1 MEPELLQ
8 KKVEWLESER
18 RESAETI
25 SRLEER
31 IEALEK
37 ALSNQARQHDEVT
50 EELSLLNA
58 RAQKINQIDEALTAH
73 RKEVSRQLD
82 QAEKRRS
89 EKEKGLEAI
98 RKADQTATNRQIE
111 ELRGALQEID
121 NLRKELHDVRSGEAK
136 ANSERDALSKRL
148 EAATN
153 AAVDGSTQLTL
164 HVDELRKLS
173 RDLGEADAEI
183 ANLKKLNSQ
192 TEGKVEA
199 IEDRTRRTEVRL
211 SELAASEDERQSAQ
225 EVWLEKQNLQMVEY
239 QHSWAEWER
248 RFGDIEKVADELN
261 ERVAAFQSTYSKLKQ
276 MQSDLEEVI
285 LRLERRI
292 NEITEMQRLAENRQE
307 QAWTTFQAENQ
318 KRWSTFKLTE
328 DERWREHDRLH
339 EKIETRLS
347 EDENL
352 SATLEEQLTTKVQL
366 DRTSI
371 QEIQD
376 TIHQWLDSLSE
387 DFDLEP

>member
-8 KKVEWLESER
+8 KKVEWLEGER
-18 RESAETI
+18 RESKETI

-31 IEALEK
+31 IDSLEK
-37 ALSNQARQHDEVT
+37 ALSSQAKRHQDLT
-50 EELSLLNA
+50 EEISLLNA
-58 RAQKINQIDEALTAH
+58 RSQKISQIDEALTAH
-73 RKEVSRQLD
+73 RKEVSRQID
-82 QAEKRRS
+82 QAEKRRT

-111 ELRGALQEID
+111 ELRGALKEIE
-121 NLRKELHDVRSGEAK
+121 NLQKDLRSVKDEAAK
-136 ANSERDALSKRL
+136 ANSDRDALSKRL

-153 AAVDGSTQLTL
+153 AAVDGSTQLSL

-183 ANLKKLNSQ
+183 ANLKKLHTQ
-192 TEGKVEA
+192 TTGKVEA

-211 SELAASEDERQSAQ
+211 AELAASEDERQSAQ

-339 EKIETRLS
+339 EKIETRLTD
-347 EDENL
+347 DENL
-352 SATLEEQLTTKVQL
+352 STTLEEQLSTKVQL
-366 DRTSI
+366 DRTNI
-371 QEIQD
+371 QDIRD
-376 TIHQWLDSLSE
+376 TIHQWLESLSE
-387 DFDLEP
+387 DFDLES